1 MRKPPRGC
9 AIFIGVLL
17 AIIALVAVFI
27 GRGGLGEGSF
37 ISGRGSKEVTG
48 VIGSEKR
55 EYFEDPEVV
64 DRLTELGFTVN
75 FTTAGSRRIANETN
89 LAEQDFVFPSS
100 GPAAQKITDQDSN
113 YSVEYPFFS
122 PMAVA
127 TFKPIARIL
136 EKEGVAT
143 EAAGKYTLDV
153 GEFITLTQQGK
164 RWRDFGNTFPSQRN
178 VQVATTDIRTSNSA
192 AMWLAILAWEFGES
206 NPYKADDIDW
216 LTDQIAPFFTGQ
228 GYTQSTSA
236 GPFADYLS
244 QGMGAVPMV
253 LVYEAQFLGE
263 QMKESSRIKDDMVL
277 MHLEPTVLANHG
289 IVGISPE
296 GKELAQALA
305 SDQEL
310 QQLAAKHGF
319 RPATGDYLTTA
330 MEGHGL
336 GSPAHYDN
344 SVDPPSF
351 DRMEKLIEGVG
362 NRYGSVP
369 PRNQEEQEK

>member
-1 MRKPPRGC
+1 
-9 AIFIGVLL
+9 
-17 AIIALVAVFI
+17 
-27 GRGGLGEGSF
+27 
-37 ISGRGSKEVTG
+37 
-48 VIGSEKR
+48 
-55 EYFEDPEVV
+55 
-64 DRLTELGFTVN
+64 
-75 FTTAGSRRIANETN
+75 
-89 LAEQDFVFPSS
+89 
-100 GPAAQKITDQDSN
+100 
-113 YSVEYPFFS
+113 
-122 PMAVA
+122 
-127 TFKPIARIL
+127 
-136 EKEGVAT
+136 
-143 EAAGKYTLDV
+143 
-153 GEFITLTQQGK
+153 
-164 RWRDFGNTFPSQRN
+164 
-178 VQVATTDIRTSNSA
+178 
-192 AMWLAILAWEFGES
+192 
-206 NPYKADDIDW
+206 
-216 LTDQIAPFFTGQ
+216 
-228 GYTQSTSA
+228 
-236 GPFADYLS
+236 
-244 QGMGAVPMV
+244 MV

>member
-89 LAEQDFVFPSS
+89 LAQQDFVFPSS

-206 NPYKADDIDW
+206 NPDKADDIGW
-216 LTDQIAPFFTGQ
+216 LTNQIAPFFTGQ
-228 GYTQSTSA
+228 GYTQSSSA

-310 QQLAAKHGF
+310 QQLAARHGF

-369 PRNQEEQEK
+369 PRNREEQEK